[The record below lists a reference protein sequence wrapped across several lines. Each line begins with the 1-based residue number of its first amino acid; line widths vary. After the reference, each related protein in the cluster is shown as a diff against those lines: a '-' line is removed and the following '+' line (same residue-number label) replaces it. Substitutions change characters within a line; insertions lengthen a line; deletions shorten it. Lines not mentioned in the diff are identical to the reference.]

1 MKFGKYVLVQ
11 HSGWGY
17 GNNPQFIGGLELRTV
32 NKPKL
37 LAQLEEMGAL
47 LFPTFEAANQAA
59 FDLMYPADYAGMVPV
74 ADRAGAFARAAVD
87 GLRVFIPTRREVPAA
102 EGENASAE

>member
-32 NKPKL
+32 DKPKL

-47 LFPTFEAANQAA
+47 VFSDYSSANQAA
-59 FDLMYPADYAGMVPV
+59 FDLMYPANYGGMVPV

-87 GLRVFIPTRREVPAA
+87 GLRVFIPTKQKVTA
-102 EGENASAE
+102 

>member
-1 MKFGKYVLVQ
+1 MKMKFGKYVLVQ

-32 NKPKL
+32 DKPKL

-47 LFPTFEAANQAA
+47 VFPDYASAHQAA
-59 FDLMYPADYAGMVPV
+59 FDLMYPDSYGGMIPV
-74 ADRAGAFARAAVD
+74 ADRAGTFARAAVD
-87 GLRVFIPTRREVPAA
+87 GLRVFIPTKQKAA
-102 EGENASAE
+102 A